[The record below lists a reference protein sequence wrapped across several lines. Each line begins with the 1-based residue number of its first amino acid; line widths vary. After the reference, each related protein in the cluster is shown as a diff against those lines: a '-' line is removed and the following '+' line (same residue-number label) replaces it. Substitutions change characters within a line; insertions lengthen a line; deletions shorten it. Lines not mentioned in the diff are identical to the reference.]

1 MGWDVKMQNEFFQK
15 LDELTARKD
24 ALTLMA
30 KNVQSVVGERN
41 TARWEREAGNGGE
54 KGDGGSADGLTEQEL
69 VDLALALCSFLGLAN
84 TVVFLLEQ
92 HARVD
97 ATMQVCQYAKS
108 GLRWRTRARRRSEKE
123 RLSLKRKSRKQDK

>member
-1 MGWDVKMQNEFFQK
+1 MQRKLKGTTKMGWDVKMQNEFFQK

-30 KNVQSVVGERN
+30 KNVQSAVGEKN
-41 TARWEREAGNGGE
+41 AARGEREVGNGGE
-54 KGDGGSADGLTEQEL
+54 KGDGSSADELTEQGL

-97 ATMQVCQYAKS
+97 ATLQVC
-108 GLRWRTRARRRSEKE
+108 RMPTRALGFRV
-123 RLSLKRKSRKQDK
+123 